1 MARHPQALNRANT
14 NGSSMRDPRTSNGVH
29 IQTNGGAG
37 NEAPPPSTLA
47 AQIVQ
52 NQIVGRASTQVQQQ
66 QHQQQHQPQQQGGN
80 EKATFSGLLHEILH
94 NPAATPE
101 TDLGVN
107 VQLISVVVEAGLSV
121 LARDD
126 PFAQYDLLIPQ
137 AEDSLSVVQATIV
150 RQPEVLFAPI
160 GADGPPLVLWLLA
173 RLMALVGRP
182 RCERLRIGGL
192 VGEAVAALEKSIK
205 LWRGAEDVKALVRDC
220 VNGKCC
226 LSKR

>member
-1 MARHPQALNRANT
+1 MARHPHTLDRANAST
-14 NGSSMRDPRTSNGVH
+14 NGQPMRDSRNNGIPIHTTSN
-29 IQTNGGAG
+29 N

-52 NQIVGRASTQVQQQ
+52 NQTVARASQQQQ
-66 QHQQQHQPQQQGGN
+66 QHQQGG

-101 TDLGVN
+101 TDLSVN

-126 PFAQYDLLIPQ
+126 PFAQFDVLVPQ

-150 RQPEVLFAPI
+150 RQPEVLLAPI
-160 GADGPPLVLWLLA
+160 SADGPPLLLWLVA
-173 RLMALVGRP
+173 RLVALCGRP
-182 RCERLRIGGL
+182 RCEGL
-192 VGEAVAALEKSIK
+192 KIAGMVDAAIRALEKSGK
-205 LWRGAEDVKALVRDC
+205 LWRSAEDVKALVRDC
-220 VNGKCC
+220 VNGTLCFHF
-226 LSKR
+226 STASIPSQVQ

>member
-1 MARHPQALNRANT
+1 
-14 NGSSMRDPRTSNGVH
+14 MRDPRTGNGVH
-29 IQTNGGAG
+29 IQTNGGPS

-52 NQIVGRASTQVQQQ
+52 NQIVGRASTQVQ
-66 QHQQQHQPQQQGGN
+66 QQQHQPQQQGGN

-107 VQLISVVVEAGLSV
+107 VQLISVVAEAGLSV

-160 GADGPPLVLWLLA
+160 GTDGPPLVLWLLA
-173 RLMALVGRP
+173 RLMALCGRP
-182 RCERLRIGGL
+182 KCEGLKIGGL
-192 VGEAVAALEKSIK
+192 VGEAVAALEKSVK

>member
-1 MARHPQALNRANT
+1 
-14 NGSSMRDPRTSNGVH
+14 MRDPRTSNGVH

-52 NQIVGRASTQVQQQ
+52 NQIVGRASTQAQ
-66 QHQQQHQPQQQGGN
+66 QQQHQPQQQGGN

-126 PFAQYDLLIPQ
+126 PFAQHDLLIPQ

-150 RQPEVLFAPI
+150 RQPEVLFTPI

-173 RLMALVGRP
+173 RLMALCGRP
-182 RCERLRIGGL
+182 KCEGLKIGGL
-192 VGEAVAALEKSIK
+192 VGEAVAALEKSVK

-220 VNGKCC
+220 VNGIC
-226 LSKR
+226 